1 MSEREIIPNGS
12 GIGRFPRVITEEEQ
26 KFLDNV
32 FKHHTQEGDQAERQG
47 RLRRGATEYAILIIE
62 LCAPGVDRDEAL
74 RNVQQAAMWS
84 NASVV
89 RVRP

>member
-12 GIGRFPRVITEEEQ
+12 GIGRFPRVLTTEESA
-26 KFLDNV
+26 FLDNV
-32 FKHHTQEGDQAERQG
+32 FKHHTQEGDQMERQG
-47 RLRRGATEYAILIIE
+47 RLRNAATAYAVLIME
-62 LCAPGVDRDEAL
+62 LCGPGPDRDEAL

-89 RVRP
+89 RCRE